1 METSS
6 NQSSKPYGAPAS
18 SQGSQSAGGGIAG
31 DLKQQA
37 GEITEQAKTMAR
49 EAVQSGQS
57 LAADQLIEFADGVRR
72 SADSWDDT
80 RHVWVKQA
88 LTSAADG
95 IERFSST
102 LKDRDLPSLLSEA
115 EDAARRHPAV
125 FAAGCAVVGFAL
137 VRFLQS
143 SGRDRS
149 YAGAGAGSGRDS
161 QSGGQPDA
169 MAGASRYSDGRQSGY
184 SSTI

>member
-6 NQSSKPYGAPAS
+6 NQSSKQYGAPAN
-18 SQGSQSAGGGIAG
+18 SQGSQAAGGGIAG

-57 LAADQLIEFADGVRR
+57 LAAEQLNEFADGVRR
-72 SADSWDDT
+72 SAESWDDT
-80 RHVWVKQA
+80 QHVWVKQA

-95 IERFSST
+95 IQRFSST
-102 LKDRDLPSLLSEA
+102 LQGRDLPSLLSEA

-143 SGRDRS
+143 SSRGR
-149 YAGAGAGSGRDS
+149 YAGAGAGSRSDS
-161 QSGGQPDA
+161 QSVRQPDG

-184 SSTI
+184 SSSI

>member
-1 METSS
+1 METTP
-6 NQSSKPYGAPAS
+6 NQFSKPDGAPTG
-18 SQGSQSAGGGIAG
+18 SQGSQAGSGIAD

-49 EAVQSGQS
+49 EAAQSGQS
-57 LAADQLIEFADGVRR
+57 LAADQLNEFADGVRR

-80 RHVWVKQA
+80 QHVWVKQA

-115 EDAARRHPAV
+115 EGAARRNPAL

-143 SGRDRS
+143 SSRRDRP
-149 YAGAGAGSGRDS
+149 YAGAGADSRRGS
-161 QSGGQPDA
+161 QSGRQPDA
-169 MAGASRYSDGRQSGY
+169 MAGASRYSDGPQSGY

>member
-6 NQSSKPYGAPAS
+6 NQSSKQYGAPAS
-18 SQGSQSAGGGIAG
+18 SQGSQPVGTGIAG

-57 LAADQLIEFADGVRR
+57 LAADQLNEFADGVRR
-72 SADSWDDT
+72 SAESWDET
-80 RHVWVKQA
+80 QHVWVKQA

-102 LKDRDLPSLLSEA
+102 LKGRDLPSLLSEA

-143 SGRDRS
+143 SSRS
-149 YAGAGAGSGRDS
+149 RSAGAGAGSRSDS
-161 QSGGQPDA
+161 QSSRQADG

-184 SSTI
+184 SSSL

>member
-1 METSS
+1 METTA
-6 NQSSKPYGAPAS
+6 NQSSKPGGASTGP
-18 SQGSQSAGGGIAG
+18 QGSQAAGSGIAG
-31 DLKQQA
+31 ELKQQA

-49 EAVQSGQS
+49 EAAQSGQS
-57 LAADQLIEFADGVRR
+57 LAADQLNEFADGVRR
-72 SADSWDDT
+72 SAESWDDT
-80 RHVWVKQA
+80 QHVWVKQA
-88 LTSAADG
+88 LSSAADG

-115 EDAARRHPAV
+115 EGVARRNPAL

-143 SGRDRS
+143 SNRDRS
-149 YAGAGAGSGRDS
+149 YAGTGAESRRGS
-161 QSGGQPDA
+161 QSGRQPDA
-169 MAGASRYSDGRQSGY
+169 MAGAGRYSEGRQSGY